1 MAVFFVPAHAFF
13 PKAQADAKLAGMSG
27 GRLRLGGRGLR
38 GKRSAVV
45 RAEEDPKI
53 RW

>member
-1 MAVFFVPAHAFF
+1 MAVLFTPAHAFF
-13 PKAQADAKLAGMSG
+13 GQAQDDAKLAGKSG

-38 GKRSAVV
+38 SKRSAVV